1 MREDDRMLDQP
12 NGDSGSTEPPPDEG
26 TIPLRPTPTA
36 DELDRAA
43 GQCRLLAHVEALHAA
58 IGDDGVVMTP
68 AGHIPQRET
77 QAFAQLLDL
86 DDDIVGARSPADLP
100 EFFAVLRLALAAG
113 AVEAT
118 DAKLRARPEWL
129 EAALRLRWKRLV
141 DHLFEIGPATLRF
154 GAVPPRPGD
163 FAEIADDGCGRF
175 FVMLWLTDRP
185 VRLDELA
192 ELMAAAVALMEDELV
207 LSTLSV
213 EELRAICADRVRDLV
228 RSLEDAGVVATDER
242 GVLLTEGGAWLVEPW
257 LHRAG
262 FDVLDARRVTSMGS
276 RQLLDA
282 VAERG
287 DSPQR
292 IATMWA
298 AGRPRDEAVEALVDE
313 VLSRPEEERS
323 LVGIELLDHLE
334 EPRATE
340 ALERIAQHHPI
351 ASVAELAADRLQ
363 RRS

>member
-1 MREDDRMLDQP
+1 MREDGVMLDQP
-12 NGDSGSTEPPPDEG
+12 NGDSGSTGPPPDEG

-58 IGDDGVVMTP
+58 IGDDAVGMTP

-77 QAFAQLLDL
+77 KAFAELLDV
-86 DDDIVGARSPADLP
+86 DGDIAGARSPADLP
-100 EFFAVLRLALAAG
+100 EFFAVLRLAVAAG
-113 AVEAT
+113 AVETT
-118 DAKLRARPEWL
+118 DTELRARPEWL
-129 EAALRLRWKRLV
+129 EAPLRLRWKRLV
-141 DHLFEIGPATLRF
+141 NHLFEIGPATVRF
-154 GAVPPRPGD
+154 GAVPPQPGD

-192 ELMAAAVALMEDELV
+192 ELMAAAVALMEDEVV

-213 EELRAICADRVRDLV
+213 EELSAICADRVRDLV

-242 GVLLTEGGAWLVEPW
+242 GVVLTEGGAWLVEPW
-257 LHRAG
+257 LHEAG
-262 FDVLDARRVTSMGS
+262 FDVLDARRVTSMGP

-292 IATMWA
+292 IGAMWA
-298 AGRPRDEAVEALVDE
+298 AGQPRDETVEALVEE
-313 VLSRPEEERS
+313 VLARPEPDRS
-323 LVGIELLDHLE
+323 LVGVELLDHLE
-334 EPRATE
+334 DSRAAG
-340 ALERIAQHHPI
+340 ALERIARHHPV
-351 ASVAELAADRLQ
+351 ASVADRAADRLQ